1 MQDVC
6 HMNFVIDLAH
16 CSLYGSV
23 VEHWSMESEG
33 LRFNSLW
40 GLRIFF
46 FVPCLWQDEKHLSLF
61 LYWAQNLTSLL
72 FYMQN
77 YFLLCIFHRKWMFP
91 LNACKNQQMNFSWKR
106 LMKLNIFIFIGNQ
119 ITEINDFIVRC
130 TQLKKKKLKSVRFNV
145 FKSAM
150 WSYTNQNTKEI
161 SII

>member
-46 FVPCLWQDEKHLSLF
+46 LSLF

-91 LNACKNQQMNFSWKR
+91 LNACKNQQMNFSWKN
-106 LMKLNIFIFIGNQ
+106 LMKLKIFIFIGNQ